1 MRVLMAGVAIAL
13 AFDAQFVTAQGYP
26 EKAIRFI
33 APYAPGGSTDLLT
46 RTLAQKLTVS
56 LGQTV
61 VADNRPGAGGNV
73 GADIV
78 AKAAPDRYTILLAP
92 VSPMAINVSLY
103 GKKLPFNPERDFAPI
118 TLVAKVPLVIVLN
131 LGVPAKTLQ
140 EFIDFAR
147 KSNPPLNYAST
158 GSGAQQHLAM
168 EMLKARAGLN
178 MAHIPY
184 KGGAGATIAMVAGD
198 VSATIGGSSMDPQ
211 IKAGKLRALATTGA
225 RRAPSY
231 PDLPTIGEMF
241 PGYTISVWIG
251 LFAPAATPVEV
262 LTRLRG
268 EVDKFLANPETR
280 QKLYASGGM
289 DPYPLRP
296 EEILLGMRRDY
307 EKFGKLI
314 KEIGLRVD

>member
-1 MRVLMAGVAIAL
+1 MSM
-13 AFDAQFVTAQGYP
+13 F
-26 EKAIRFI
+26 RFI
-33 APYAPGGSTDLLT
+33 AAVSAALT
-46 RTLAQKLTVS
+46 FAGTALAQYPARQIKM
-56 LGQTV
+56 V
-61 VADNRPGAGGNV
+61 VMTQAGG
-73 GADIV
+73 APDIIGRLLAARLAESFGQAVVVENRAGSNGNIAGEYV
-78 AKAAPDRYTILLAP
+78 AKSPADGYTLLVTHDALFSISPHIYAKMPFDPNRDLVPVATIAAQDFVLAVHP
-92 VSPMAINVSLY
+92 S
-103 GKKLPFNPERDFAPI
+103 
-118 TLVAKVPLVIVLN
+118 
-131 LGVPAKTLQ
+131 VPAKTLQ

-158 GSGAQQHLAM
+158 GNGAQQHLAM

-184 KGGAGATIAMVAGD
+184 KGGAGATVAMVAGD
-198 VSATIGGSSMDPQ
+198 VSVTIGGSSMDPQ

-231 PDLPTIGEMF
+231 PNLPAIGEMF

-296 EEILLGMRRDY
+296 EEIVLGMRRDY